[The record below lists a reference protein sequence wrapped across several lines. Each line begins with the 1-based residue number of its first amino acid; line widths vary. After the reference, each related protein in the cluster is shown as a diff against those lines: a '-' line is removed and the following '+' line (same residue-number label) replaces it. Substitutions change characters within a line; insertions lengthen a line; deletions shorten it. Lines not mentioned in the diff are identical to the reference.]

1 MIKKT
6 NENLGADKHQ
16 EFRWFTEMD
25 EWHGNTASVRNQIPA
40 SATES
45 PLEDVIP
52 YTPSS

>member
-1 MIKKT
+1 
-6 NENLGADKHQ
+6 
-16 EFRWFTEMD
+16 MD